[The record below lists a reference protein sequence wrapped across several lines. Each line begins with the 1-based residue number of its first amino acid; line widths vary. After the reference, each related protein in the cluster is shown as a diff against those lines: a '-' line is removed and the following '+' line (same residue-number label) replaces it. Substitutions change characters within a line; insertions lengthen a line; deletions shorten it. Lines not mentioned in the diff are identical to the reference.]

1 MHEGDYQLPI
11 PIVTER
17 LVIRQAVRTDMEEW
31 SALYGNP
38 KVRQYLN
45 GPLNRSAQAWWNGQ
59 QPLLANVDQALS
71 VVLSATNEFV
81 GTCGFF
87 KTEQLG
93 EWEAW
98 VQLRTSFWGKAIGTE
113 TTLALMRVAFKSLAA
128 ERVVG
133 LVDPANVAS
142 INMIEKLGFVFI
154 REYAGKSLWQSGHH
168 VYGVERLKDD
178 RAVDQTLPDKTP

>member
-11 PIVTER
+11 PIVTQR
-17 LVIRQAVRTDMEEW
+17 LLIRQAVRTDMEEW
-31 SALYGNP
+31 SALYKNP
-38 KVRQYLN
+38 KVRQYMN
-45 GPLNRSAQAWWNGQ
+45 GPLKRSAQKWWNLQ

-81 GTCGFF
+81 GTCGFL

-93 EWEAW
+93 ELETW
-98 VQLRTSFWGKAIGTE
+98 VQLQPSFWGKAIGTE
-113 TTLALMRVAFKSLAA
+113 ATLALMRVAFKSLAA

-154 REYAGKSLWQSGHH
+154 REYAGKSWQSGHH
-168 VYGVERLKDD
+168 FYGVERPKDD
-178 RAVDQTLPDKTP
+178 RAVDSAFHRGG